1 MTLFTTVDPRPIH
14 FMGIAGAGMS
24 GLALLAKE
32 QAVAITG
39 CDNDPTGAAD
49 LAANGVEIWRGHDP
63 GHVAGARAVVVTAA
77 VPGDH
82 PELKRARALGVPVV
96 RRADA
101 LSQAVAGGTVV
112 AVAGTHDKTTTTVM
126 VTEALAAAGRDPT
139 GLAGGRVARWGGNAR
154 MGGRDLYVV
163 EADEYD
169 RAFLSLAPAVAV
181 VNNVEADH
189 LECYD
194 GSVAVLE
201 QAFAQF
207 AGRAR
212 RVIAGGDDAGAQRVM
227 AVVRAPVWRV
237 GLGADADVRI
247 TEVELDEEG
256 STARIVLPG
265 GRALALRLRVPGLH
279 NVRNA
284 AAALAVA
291 HELGADLERALA
303 ALAEFTGVGRRFERV
318 GEARGVTV
326 VDDYAHHPTEV
337 QATLAAARQAFPR
350 RRVIAVFQPHL
361 FSRTVL
367 HGDALGR
374 ALAAADVVVVA
385 PIYGA
390 REEPLPGVSAALVAR
405 GAARAGATTVAGRE
419 RATLTERVAQTVQSG
434 DVGFTPGAG
443 DRTRGGP
450 GPRAGVLGDPR
461 LLAARVRGLAGV
473 GEARVVRR
481 LPAVLSVELREVE
494 PAALVPAPRGSGRGL
509 VAVDAAGR
517 LLPFD
522 PARSGLDLP
531 IAASADSGV
540 VGVLALI
547 QSVDPALFQTITGA
561 RGFARGG
568 VLLEIGPRRVLVGRD
583 AGPEVIRAVVLVAQD
598 LAAKGRAYVE
608 LDARFAGQV
617 VVRRRATASGGGE
630 VGGGRGGTGG
640 T

>member
-14 FMGIAGAGMS
+14 FMGLAGAGMS

-112 AVAGTHDKTTTTVM
+112 AVAGTHGKTTTTVM

-139 GLAGGRVARWGGNAR
+139 GLAGGRVARL
-154 MGGRDLYVV
+154 GGRDLYVV

-194 GSVAVLE
+194 GSVAALE

-212 RVIAGGDDAGAQRVM
+212 RVIAGGDDAGALRVVS
-227 AVVRAPVWRV
+227 AVRAPVWRV

-247 TEVELDEEG
+247 ADAQLDEQG
-256 STARIVLPG
+256 STARIELPD
-265 GRALALRLRVPGLH
+265 GRVLALRLRVPGLH

-284 AAALAVA
+284 AAALAVV

-318 GEARGVTV
+318 GEVGGVMV

-350 RRVIAVFQPHL
+350 RRVVAVFQPHL
-361 FSRTVL
+361 FSRTAL

-390 REEPLPGVSAALVAR
+390 REQPLPGVSAALVAR
-405 GAARAGATTVAGRE
+405 RAVRAGATTVALRE
-419 RATLTERVAQTVQSG
+419 RAPLADRVAERVEPG
-434 DVGFTPGAG
+434 DVVFTLGAG
-443 DRTRGGP
+443 DITRVGP
-450 GPRAGVLGDPR
+450 E
-461 LLAARVRGLAGV
+461 LLA
-473 GEARVVRR
+473 R
-481 LPAVLSVELREVE
+481 LR
-494 PAALVPAPRGSGRGL
+494 
-509 VAVDAAGR
+509 
-517 LLPFD
+517 
-522 PARSGLDLP
+522 
-531 IAASADSGV
+531 
-540 VGVLALI
+540 
-547 QSVDPALFQTITGA
+547 TGA
-561 RGFARGG
+561 GA
-568 VLLEIGPRRVLVGRD
+568 
-583 AGPEVIRAVVLVAQD
+583 
-598 LAAKGRAYVE
+598 
-608 LDARFAGQV
+608 
-617 VVRRRATASGGGE
+617 
-630 VGGGRGGTGG
+630 
-640 T
+640 

>member
-82 PELKRARALGVPVV
+82 PELTRAGALGVPVV

-112 AVAGTHDKTTTTVM
+112 AVSGTHGKTTTKVM

-154 MGGRDLYVV
+154 VGGRELFVV

-169 RAFLSLAPAVAV
+169 RAFLSLAPSIAV

-194 GSVAVLE
+194 GSVAALE

-207 AGRAR
+207 AGGAR
-212 RVIAGGDDAGAQRVM
+212 RVIAGGDDPGAQRVM
-227 AVVRAPVWRV
+227 TAVRAPVWRV

-247 TEVELDEEG
+247 TELELDEQG
-256 STARIVLPG
+256 STARIELPG
-265 GRALALRLRVPGLH
+265 RGSAGSGGDHAFTLRLRVPGLH

-284 AAALAVA
+284 AAALAVV
-291 HELGADLERALA
+291 HELGADIGRALA
-303 ALAEFTGVGRRFERV
+303 ALAEFPGVGRRFERV
-318 GEARGVTV
+318 GDARGVTV

-350 RRVIAVFQPHL
+350 RRLVAVFQPHL
-361 FSRTVL
+361 FSRTAL
-367 HGDALGR
+367 HGEALGR
-374 ALAAADVVVVA
+374 ALAAADVGVGA
-385 PIYGA
+385 AIYAA
-390 REEPLPGVSAALVAR
+390 RER
-405 GAARAGATTVAGRE
+405 
-419 RATLTERVAQTVQSG
+419 
-434 DVGFTPGAG
+434 PGAG
-443 DRTRGGP
+443 G
-450 GPRAGVLGDPR
+450 RAGL
-461 LLAARVRGLAGV
+461 
-473 GEARVVRR
+473 
-481 LPAVLSVELREVE
+481 
-494 PAALVPAPRGSGRGL
+494 
-509 VAVDAAGR
+509 
-517 LLPFD
+517 
-522 PARSGLDLP
+522 
-531 IAASADSGV
+531 
-540 VGVLALI
+540 
-547 QSVDPALFQTITGA
+547 
-561 RGFARGG
+561 
-568 VLLEIGPRRVLVGRD
+568 
-583 AGPEVIRAVVLVAQD
+583 
-598 LAAKGRAYVE
+598 
-608 LDARFAGQV
+608 
-617 VVRRRATASGGGE
+617 GGG
-630 VGGGRGGTGG
+630 GA
-640 T
+640 